1 MFDIALSV
9 NACVRSKTRA
19 DIAWMITPNTSVQA
33 IALTPGGGR
42 IGTMFDGA
50 FDGALIDFVNRK
62 LPTGRLLDVAINDFE
77 ATISG
82 LQAGTLAKFLV
93 VPAEH
98 FDPDTWPALID
109 RVPIAVVTHISED
122 EVTRVDVFDEST
134 IGTADPETAELFAKG
149 TSTVSMQP
157 DRVITVLYPITRL
170 VVAGQGPIA
179 DAIANLGA
187 TLGWNVS
194 VVNRND
200 LAIGLLA
207 SLSPLDVAIIMG
219 HEVEM
224 SSRNLGGALDGDA
237 GYIGALGSAKMQQ
250 DRADW
255 LAYQDVTDLSRVHGP
270 AGIDI
275 GATSPAEI
283 AISVLAQ
290 AIGVLKGK

>member
-19 DIAWMITPNTSVQA
+19 DIAWMVSPANGVNA

-42 IGTMFDGA
+42 IGTMFEGA
-50 FDGALIDFVNRK
+50 FDGVMVDFVNRK
-62 LPTGRLLDVAINDFE
+62 LPTGRLLTVPINDFE
-77 ATISG
+77 STISG
-82 LQAGTLAKFLV
+82 LSAGTEAKFLV

-109 RVPIAVVTHISED
+109 RVPVAVVTHLSDD
-122 EVTRVDVFDEST
+122 EVTRIDVFDESS
-134 IGTADPETAELFAKG
+134 INTADPETADMFAKG
-149 TSTVSMQP
+149 TSGVAVHS
-157 DRVITVLYPITRL
+157 DRVITVLFPITRL

-179 DAIANLGA
+179 DAIANLGQ

-207 SLSPLDVAIIMG
+207 SLSSLDVAIIMG

-224 SSRNLGGALDGDA
+224 SSRNLGGALDGEA

-255 LAYQDVTDLSRVHGP
+255 LAYQEVTDLSRVHGP

-275 GATSPAEI
+275 GASTPAEI

-290 AIGVLKGK
+290 AVQVLKGK

>member
-19 DIAWMITPNTSVQA
+19 DIAWIVTPNSSAQA

-42 IGTMFDGA
+42 IGSMFDGA

-109 RVPIAVVTHISED
+109 RVPIAVVTHITED

-134 IGTADPETAELFAKG
+134 IGTADPETAELFSKG
-149 TSTVSMQP
+149 NSAVSVQA
-157 DRVITVLYPITRL
+157 DRIITVLFPITRL
-170 VVAGQGPIA
+170 VIAGQGPIA
-179 DAIANLGA
+179 DAIANLGS

-224 SSRNLGGALDGDA
+224 SSRNLGGALEGDA

-255 LAYQDVTDLSRVHGP
+255 LAYQEVTDLSRVHGP

-275 GATSPAEI
+275 GASTPAEI

-290 AIGVLKGK
+290 AIAVLKGK

>member
-19 DIAWMITPNTSVQA
+19 DIAWMVTPDTSVQA

-109 RVPIAVVTHISED
+109 RVPIAVVTHLVED

-134 IGTADPETAELFAKG
+134 INTSDPETSELFAKG
-149 TSTVSMQP
+149 TSAVSVQS
-157 DRVITVLYPITRL
+157 DRIITVLYPITRL

-179 DAIANLGA
+179 DAIANLGS

-224 SSRNLGGALDGDA
+224 SSRNLGGALEGDA

-255 LAYQDVTDLSRVHGP
+255 LAYQEVTDLSRVHGP

-275 GATSPAEI
+275 GASTPAEI

-290 AIGVLKGK
+290 AISVLKGK

>member
-19 DIAWMITPNTSVQA
+19 DIAWIVTPNSSAQA

-42 IGTMFDGA
+42 IGSMFDGA

-77 ATISG
+77 ATITG

-109 RVPIAVVTHISED
+109 RVPIAVVTHLTED

-134 IGTADPETAELFAKG
+134 ISTADPQTAELFAKG
-149 TSTVSMQP
+149 TSTVSMQA
-157 DRVITVLYPITRL
+157 DRIITILFPITRL

-179 DAIANLGA
+179 DAIANLGS

-255 LAYQDVTDLSRVHGP
+255 LAYQEVTDLSRVHGP

-275 GATSPAEI
+275 GASTPAEI

-290 AIGVLKGK
+290 AIAVLKGK

>member
-19 DIAWMITPNTSVQA
+19 DIAWMVTPDSSVQA

-42 IGTMFDGA
+42 IGTMFEGA

-109 RVPIAVVTHISED
+109 RVPIAVVTHLVED

-134 IGTADPETAELFAKG
+134 INTADAETSELFAKG
-149 TSTVSMQP
+149 TSAVSVQP
-157 DRVITVLYPITRL
+157 DRIITVLYPVTRL

-179 DAIANLGA
+179 DAIANLGS

-207 SLSPLDVAIIMG
+207 SLSRLDVAIIMG

-224 SSRNLGGALDGDA
+224 SSRNLGGALEGEA
-237 GYIGALGSAKMQQ
+237 GYIGALGSSKMQQ

-275 GATSPAEI
+275 GASTPAEI

-290 AIGVLKGK
+290 AISVLKGK

>member
-19 DIAWMITPNTSVQA
+19 DIAWMVTPNASAQA

-42 IGTMFDGA
+42 IGSMFDGA

-62 LPTGRLLDVAINDFE
+62 LSTGRLLDVAINDFE
-77 ATISG
+77 ATITG

-109 RVPIAVVTHISED
+109 RVPIAVVTHLTED

-134 IGTADPETAELFAKG
+134 ISTADQQTAELFAKG
-149 TSTVSMQP
+149 TSTVSMQA
-157 DRVITVLYPITRL
+157 DRIITILFPITRL

-179 DAIANLGA
+179 DAIANLGS

-255 LAYQDVTDLSRVHGP
+255 LAYQEVTDLSRVHGP

-275 GATSPAEI
+275 GASTPAEI

-290 AIGVLKGK
+290 AIAVLKGK

>member
-275 GATSPAEI
+275 GAKSPAEI